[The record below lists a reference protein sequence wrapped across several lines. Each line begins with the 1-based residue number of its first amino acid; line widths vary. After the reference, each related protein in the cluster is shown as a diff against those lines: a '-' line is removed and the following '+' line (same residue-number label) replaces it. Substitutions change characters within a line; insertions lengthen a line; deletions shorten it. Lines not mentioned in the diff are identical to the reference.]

1 MKKKDKTNNKQKKL
15 KRNWKKMGSH
25 KCKNAMILFP
35 AFCNNNNKPISSL
48 SHLLHWKKNS
58 KNNNKEP
65 QLFISQI
72 KLWNNWYL
80 KHLGSNL
87 WQWYKCNQVNGLKK
101 ISSSIFPFLRAVGIC
116 KCYEYFAEG
125 QTFVCCAWKKSFQ
138 NTHNLKVR
146 ILICWMPLIAIFRP
160 TVMWSVNRSV
170 LR

>member
-1 MKKKDKTNNKQKKL
+1 
-15 KRNWKKMGSH
+15 MGLH

-58 KNNNKEP
+58 KNNNKKP
-65 QLFISQI
+65 QLYISQI

-101 ISSSIFPFLRAVGIC
+101 FLLQFFLFWGRLEFANIMNILQKVKPLCAARGKRVFKIHTSW
-116 KCYEYFAEG
+116 KWEY
-125 QTFVCCAWKKSFQ
+125 
-138 NTHNLKVR
+138 
-146 ILICWMPLIAIFRP
+146 
-160 TVMWSVNRSV
+160 
-170 LR
+170 